1 MEAFLREKTKSTPWI
16 KLDPE
21 SRRFEIQG
29 ESYPE
34 NSANFYS
41 PMLQWLETYLNQLEN
56 EGLEVDVELIYFN
69 SSSSKV
75 FMNFFDMLED
85 AAQRGVS
92 VVVNWKYHEDNDTAL
107 ECGEEFQ
114 EDLEN
119 VSFNLVELQGQE

>member
-1 MEAFLREKTKSTPWI
+1 MEAFIREKTKSTPWI
-16 KLDPE
+16 KLDHE
-21 SRRFEIQG
+21 NRRFEIRG

-41 PMLQWLETYLNQLEN
+41 PMLQWLESCLNQLEN
-56 EGLEVDVELIYFN
+56 EPLEVDIELIYFN

-85 AAQRGVS
+85 AARKGVS
-92 VVVNWKYHEDNDTAL
+92 VVVNWKYHADNDTAL

-119 VSFNLVELQGQE
+119 VAFNLVELPGE